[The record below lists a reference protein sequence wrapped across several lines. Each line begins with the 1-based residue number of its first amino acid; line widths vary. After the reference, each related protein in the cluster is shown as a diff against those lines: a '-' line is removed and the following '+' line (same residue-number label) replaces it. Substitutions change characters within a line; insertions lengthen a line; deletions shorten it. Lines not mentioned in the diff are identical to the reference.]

1 VYQLNR
7 WQPVAMLPEASE
19 RLQLAI
25 SKPAPAIHSQLAYP
39 DRGQAAVATVE
50 GVIWPGM
57 LAELRRYTQSV
68 ADDARVAEVVFRVNS
83 PGGLVEGV
91 PETFEYVQRLASK
104 KRVVVLAEGYFASA
118 AYHVF
123 CGATEIYASPSCV
136 VGSLGTISV
145 LIDDSEATTKAGYRV
160 VPVTTGAA
168 KMTGLPG
175 VPVTEEDIARVR
187 RRIEEST
194 ALFRRNVA
202 SSRRMTASQLEAAFA
217 DADVYHAAE
226 AAARGYINGVM
237 IPEDYIA
244 KSEKAFYG
252 RQFINLEGEAAEEKF
267 RALCEQRGG
276 ELYEDEHEE
285 SVRRDFPTL
294 AKRTDDHGM
303 QSRLS
308 WSRR

>member
-1 VYQLNR
+1 
-7 WQPVAMLPEASE
+7 MLPEASE

-25 SKPAPAIHSQLAYP
+25 SKPAAPIHASLHFP

-50 GVIWPGM
+50 GAIWPGM
-57 LAELRRYTQSV
+57 LAELRRYTQVV
-68 ADDARVAEVVFRVNS
+68 ADDDRASEVIFRVNS

-91 PETFEYVQRLASK
+91 PETFEYVRRLASK
-104 KRVVVLAEGYFASA
+104 KRVTVLAEGYFASA

-123 CGATEIYASPSCV
+123 CGATSIYASPSCV

-145 LIDDSEATTKAGYRV
+145 LVDDSEATAAAGYRV

-175 VPVTEEDIARVR
+175 VPVTDDDIARVR

-202 SSRRMTASQLEAAFA
+202 LSKRMTAAQLEAAFA

-226 AAARGYINGVM
+226 AAERGYVDNTL
-237 IPEDYIA
+237 IPEDYLA
-244 KSEKAFYG
+244 KAEKAFYS
-252 RQFINLEGEAAEEKF
+252 RQFIALEGEAAEEKF

-276 ELYEDEHEE
+276 DMFEDEHEE

-294 AKRTDDHGM
+294 AKRVDDYGINA
-303 QSRLS
+303 RLS